1 MGEGRERSCLTL
13 PSIKKPPISNVQEM
27 GGGLVEFP
35 SICLADM
42 FRVEYSELLC
52 PNVSICNSNSAKWAP
67 DVTDRDKPN
76 PPARK
81 SQSVTTTRQNP
92 SLVLQI

>member
-1 MGEGRERSCLTL
+1 MGEGRERSRLTL

-52 PNVSICNSNSAKWAP
+52 PDVSICNSNSAKSVP
-67 DVTDRDKPN
+67 RVTDLDKRDP
-76 PPARK
+76 
-81 SQSVTTTRQNP
+81 TRRYISICN
-92 SLVLQI
+92 I

>member
-42 FRVEYSELLC
+42 FRIEYSDLLR
-52 PNVSICNSNSAKWAP
+52 PNVSICNSYTAKP
-67 DVTDRDKPN
+67 DLTVTDQDIHLD
-76 PPARK
+76 
-81 SQSVTTTRQNP
+81 P
-92 SLVLQI
+92 SSTI